1 MAKLLLNCPH
11 CPAPL
16 VYVPLDGL
24 TLHYRCP
31 EHGAIIL
38 RPLVMVE
45 ADDASPMVSAQDH
58 ERPQAHD
65 AA

>member
-1 MAKLLLNCPH
+1 MTKLSLNCPH

-16 VYVPLDGL
+16 VYVPLDGM
-24 TLHYRCP
+24 TLHYRCA

-38 RPLVMVE
+38 RPLVLVE
-45 ADDASPMVSAQDH
+45 SDDVFAPPP
-58 ERPQAHD
+58 PQHQELRAND